1 MENQDDTLESLG
13 DDELNTLAQGV
24 DRISTDA
31 ILSNSV
37 TDRLPEIEAIP
48 EAAQA
53 IGTAFLYFEQKPSD
67 LEECFGPM
75 MSGPG
80 WQMPAALPDLPADF
94 FSLWEELSVRV
105 TAPLAR
111 ARLHDLCFITKMG
124 TKHTHA
130 RAAAQAYLELAQRYK
145 GKDSPSEQRLLLSA
159 RADDCVQR
167 ALTLAAAMNQRD
179 LVEEAMTTGVE
190 LAKLAVEDPD
200 AGHGTVC
207 HLLRPFIERDDC
219 PEEVDAVL
227 AAAQAR
233 FGSDGWASNDL
244 ADLQL
249 KRVANPDERTALR
262 LQQVKNI
269 VALADAADR
278 PINALAHLQD
288 AEKMSARY
296 GLTDINREIR
306 VRLQDLRREDL
317 GFTRRE
323 TRMSLDREA
332 VDSFLDALRSQETW
346 HHAVV
351 AMIANVGPPTGNVV
365 QNRAAVPEFMKAAP
379 LSTMIGHQTVG
390 PDNAPLDE
398 TEGGDEE
405 GVLRQMEVFQLQ
417 SRGAWYL
424 FGLRA
429 ILEKWDDIDLDDAEA
444 CLSQS
449 PHVDPAV
456 ARKIGECLGRHR
468 SGDYDGATSI
478 LLPRIERMARDALIL
493 LKEPVTRSGG
503 AGSSRKNLTLS
514 DLIDLLG
521 KRGLDE
527 SWVRFLRAFLVDNL
541 NYRNDALH
549 GNVDDAN
556 EFVSALVLVGALF
569 LTMLNF
575 ETAAGSDEQVVTE

>member
-1 MENQDDTLESLG
+1 MENQGNALGSLDDNELTSLA
-13 DDELNTLAQGV
+13 EGV
-24 DRISTDA
+24 DRISSNA
-31 ILSNSV
+31 ILSNAV
-37 TDRLPEIEAIP
+37 TDRIPEIEATP

-53 IGTAFLYFEQKPSD
+53 IGTAFLYFEQKPSE

-80 WQMPAALPDLPADF
+80 WQMPAAFSELPTDF
-94 FSLWEELSVRV
+94 LALWDALSARV
-105 TAPLAR
+105 MTPLAR
-111 ARLHDLCFITKMG
+111 ARLHDLCFVTKTG
-124 TKHTHA
+124 TNHTHA
-130 RAAAQAYLELAQRYK
+130 RAAAQAYLELARRYE
-145 GKDSPSEQRLLLSA
+145 GKDSPSGHRLLLSA

-167 ALTLAAAMNQRD
+167 ALTLAAAMNQLD
-179 LVEEAMTTGVE
+179 LVEEAMTAGVE
-190 LAKLAVEDPD
+190 LAQLAVEDPD

-219 PEEVDAVL
+219 PDEVDAVL

-233 FGSDGWASNDL
+233 FGSDGWAANDL

-269 VALADAADR
+269 LALADLADK
-278 PINALAHLQD
+278 PINVLAHLQD

-306 VRLQDLRREDL
+306 VRLQDFRREDL
-317 GFTRRE
+317 GFTRHE

-332 VDSFLDALRSQETW
+332 VDAFLDALRSQETW
-346 HHAVV
+346 YHAIV
-351 AMIANVGPPTGNVV
+351 AMITSVGPPTGNVV

-405 GVLRQMEVFQLQ
+405 GILRQTEVYQLQ

-429 ILEKWDDIDLDDAEA
+429 ILEKWDAIDLDDAEA
-444 CLSQS
+444 RLSQS

-478 LLPRIERMARDALIL
+478 LLPRIERMSRDAVIL

-503 AGSSRKNLTLS
+503 AGSSRQNLTLS
-514 DLIDLLG
+514 GLIDLLG

-549 GNVDDAN
+549 GNVDEAN
-556 EFVSALVLVGALF
+556 EFVSALVLAGAVF
-569 LTMLNF
+569 LTTLNF
-575 ETAAGSDEQVVTE
+575 ETATGSDEQVVTE

>member
-1 MENQDDTLESLG
+1 MDNEDKTLKGLN
-13 DDELNTLAQGV
+13 DDELDKLAEGV
-24 DRISTDA
+24 DRISLDA

-37 TDRLPEIEAIP
+37 TDRLPEIDAIP

-53 IGTAFLYFEQKPSD
+53 VGTAFLYFEQRPAD

-75 MSGPG
+75 MTGPG
-80 WQMPAALPDLPADF
+80 WQMPAALSDLPAAF
-94 FSLWEELSVRV
+94 YSLWEALSARV
-105 TAPLAR
+105 TTPLAR
-111 ARLHDLCFITKMG
+111 ARIHDLCFVTKTG
-124 TKHTHA
+124 AKHQHA
-130 RAAAQAYLELAQRYK
+130 RAAAQAYLELARRYE
-145 GKDSPSEQRLLLSA
+145 GKDSPSDQRLLLGA

-167 ALTLAAAMNQRD
+167 ALTLAAAMNQPD
-179 LVEEAMTTGVE
+179 LVAEAIATGVE
-190 LAKLAVEDPD
+190 LAKLAVEDPG

-219 PEEVDAVL
+219 PEEVDAIL
-227 AAAQAR
+227 TEAQAR
-233 FGSDGWASNDL
+233 FGCDGWAANDL

-262 LQQVKNI
+262 LQQVRNI
-269 VALADAADR
+269 VGLADAADK

-288 AEKMSARY
+288 AERMSARY

-306 VRLQDLRREDL
+306 IRLQDLRREDL

-323 TRMSLDREA
+323 TRMSLDRKA

-346 HHAVV
+346 HHAIV
-351 AMIANVGPPTGNVV
+351 AMISNVGPPTGNVM

-398 TEGGDEE
+398 TEGGDED
-405 GVLRQMEVFQLQ
+405 GVLRRLEVLQLQ
-417 SRGAWYL
+417 SRGAWYF

-429 ILEKWDDIDLDDAEA
+429 ILEQWDHIDLDDAEA

-449 PHVDPAV
+449 PHVDPTV

-493 LKEPVTRSGG
+493 LKEPITRVGG
-503 AGSSRKNLTLS
+503 AGSSRKNMTLS

-527 SWVRFLRAFLVDNL
+527 SWVRFLRSFLVDNL

-549 GNVDDAN
+549 GNVDDAT

-569 LTMLNF
+569 LTMMSF
-575 ETAAGSDEQVVTE
+575 ETVAGTDENVVAE